1 MVDRNEFK
9 KCCKD
14 IVHTY
19 INANFDSGSKVFR
32 SAVNNCLQAVGITQ
46 QLSKPQ
52 ETEVLQRTIYAELQE
67 EFRYW
72 HFVHF
77 VVGPN
82 QHIEISTFVFQ
93 KYPFSA
99 PISPFLGPKST
110 R

>member
-19 INANFDSGSKVFR
+19 INVNFDSGSKVFR

-52 ETEVLQRTIYAELQE
+52 ETEVLQKAVYAELQE

-72 HFVHF
+72 VKDRGSSQELITWLEGFIIGVNS
-77 VVGPN
+77 VLPG
-82 QHIEISTFVFQ
+82 
-93 KYPFSA
+93 
-99 PISPFLGPKST
+99 LGETGSLE
-110 R
+110 